1 VRRGFNADNGQT
13 NALEMGSV
21 SYEAPLSLKSDARY
35 RCAANTSVGPSI
47 VWERTSMGLSNK
59 EKEIHPSLVYL
70 AQLLK
75 FVYNRRLLLSPINKR
90 LSLSRL
96 SY

>member
-1 VRRGFNADNGQT
+1 
-13 NALEMGSV
+13 
-21 SYEAPLSLKSDARY
+21 
-35 RCAANTSVGPSI
+35 
-47 VWERTSMGLSNK
+47 MGLSNK